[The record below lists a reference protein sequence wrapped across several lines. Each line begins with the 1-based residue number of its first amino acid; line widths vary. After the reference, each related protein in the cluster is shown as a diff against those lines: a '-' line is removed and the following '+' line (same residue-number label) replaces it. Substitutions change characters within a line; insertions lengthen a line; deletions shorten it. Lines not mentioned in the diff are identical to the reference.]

1 MQVVVKL
8 VGWLKHCNLALSV
21 SLWYAAETSCQHQS
35 FKCGGKPQDC
45 YMQQA
50 SFHVVWYYP
59 VSMYSRVEDVGGSV
73 PPAASPAS

>member
-1 MQVVVKL
+1 MLVVIRL

-21 SLWYAAETSCQHQS
+21 SVWYAAETLCQHQRS
-35 FKCGGKPQDC
+35 KCGGKPQDC

-50 SFHVVWYYP
+50 SLHVVCYYP
-59 VSMYSRVEDVGGSV
+59 VSMYGGVEDAHEGD